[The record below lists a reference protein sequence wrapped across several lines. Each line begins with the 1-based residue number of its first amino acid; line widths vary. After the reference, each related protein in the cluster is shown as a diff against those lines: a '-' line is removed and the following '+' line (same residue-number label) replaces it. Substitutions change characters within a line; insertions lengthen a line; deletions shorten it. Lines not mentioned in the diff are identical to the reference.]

1 MIIIPAI
8 DIRNGKCVR
17 LKQGN
22 FADET
27 IYGEDPVVMAQKWE
41 SEGAK
46 MLHIVDLDGAK
57 SGQLANYDVIKRIVS
72 GVSIPIQ
79 VGGGIQSEEIAA
91 KVLAVGVK
99 RIIIGTLAL
108 ENESTL
114 KRLIYQYSEQIIVS
128 LDSKNGKL
136 AKKGWL
142 EDTTMDLV
150 ETAQALE
157 RLGVKQFIYTN
168 VLKDGTLTQP
178 DYRGIGTLFKSVKTP
193 LIVAGGISSV
203 ADIKKLKKMG
213 VEAVIVGKAL
223 YEGKVD
229 LKEAN
234 NVS

>member
-1 MIIIPAI
+1 MIVIPAI
-8 DIRNGKCVR
+8 DIRNGRCVR
-17 LKQGN
+17 LRQGD
-22 FADET
+22 FTDET
-27 IYGEDPVVMAQKWE
+27 IYGDPVLMAKKWE
-41 SEGAK
+41 SEGARL
-46 MLHIVDLDGAK
+46 LHIVDLDGAK
-57 SGQLANYDVIKRIVS
+57 SGQLTNGDVIEQIVS

-91 KVLAVGVK
+91 KLLVAGVK
-99 RIIIGTLAL
+99 RMIIGTLAL
-108 ENESTL
+108 EDETTL
-114 KRLIYQYSEQIIVS
+114 KRLIGQYSEQIIVS

-136 AKKGWL
+136 AKRGWL
-142 EDTTMDLV
+142 EDATMDLI
-150 ETAQALE
+150 ETAKALE

-178 DYRGIGTLFKSVKTP
+178 DYQGIGTLLKSVKTP

-203 ADIKKLKKMG
+203 ADIEKLMKIG

>member
-1 MIIIPAI
+1 MIVIPAI
-8 DIRNGKCVR
+8 DIRNGRCVR
-17 LKQGN
+17 LRQGD
-22 FADET
+22 FTDET
-27 IYGEDPVVMAQKWE
+27 IYGDPVLMAKKWE
-41 SEGAK
+41 SEGARL
-46 MLHIVDLDGAK
+46 LHIVDLDGAK
-57 SGQLANYDVIKRIVS
+57 SGQLANFDVIDQIIANV
-72 GVSIPIQ
+72 GIPVQ
-79 VGGGIQSEEIAA
+79 VGGGIQSERVVT
-91 KVLAVGVK
+91 KVLKAGANKVV
-99 RIIIGTLAL
+99 IGTLAL
-108 ENESTL
+108 EDESTL
-114 KRLIYQYSEQIIVS
+114 KRLIDQYSEQIIVS

-136 AKKGWL
+136 AKRGWL

-150 ETAQALE
+150 ETAKALE
-157 RLGVKQFIYTN
+157 RLGAKQFIYTN

-178 DYRGIGTLFKSVKTP
+178 DYQGIGTLLKSVKTP

>member
-22 FADET
+22 FAEET
-27 IYGEDPVVMAQKWE
+27 IYGEDPVSMAQKWE

-46 MLHIVDLDGAK
+46 TLHIVDLDGAK
-57 SGQLANYDVIKRIVS
+57 SGQLANYDVIERIVS
-72 GVSIPIQ
+72 SVSIPIQ

-91 KVLAVGVK
+91 KVLAAGVK

-108 ENESTL
+108 EDESIV
-114 KRLIYQYSEQIIVS
+114 KRLVNQYSEQIIVS

-142 EDTTMDLV
+142 EDTSMDLL
-150 ETAQALE
+150 ETAQMLE
-157 RLGVKQFIYTN
+157 RLGVQQFVYTN

-178 DYRGIGTLFKSVKTP
+178 DYQGIGTLLKSVKTP
-193 LIVAGGISSV
+193 PIVAGGVSSI

-213 VEAVIVGKAL
+213 VEGVIVGKAL

>member
-1 MIIIPAI
+1 MIVIPAI

-17 LKQGN
+17 LRQGD

-27 IYGEDPVVMAQKWE
+27 IYGENPVAMAQKWE

-57 SGQLANYDVIKRIVS
+57 SGQPINFDVIEQIIANVN
-72 GVSIPIQ
+72 IPVQ
-79 VGGGIQSEEIAA
+79 VGGGMQSEKVVA
-91 KVLAVGVK
+91 KVLKAGVN

-114 KRLIYQYSEQIIVS
+114 KRLIDQYSERIIVS

-136 AKKGWL
+136 SKRGWL
-142 EDTTMDLV
+142 EDSAMDLI
-150 ETAQALE
+150 ETAQTLE
-157 RLGVKQFIYTN
+157 RLGIKRFIYTN
-168 VLKDGTLTQP
+168 VLKDGTLAQP
-178 DYRGIGTLFKSVKTP
+178 DYQGIDAFLKSVKTS
-193 LIVAGGISSV
+193 LIVAGGLSSV

-213 VEAVIVGKAL
+213 VEGVIVGKAL
-223 YEGKVD
+223 YEGTVD
-229 LKEAN
+229 LREAN